1 MMKFL
6 RNLFKRKRGQTF
18 VEYAL
23 IAAAIG
29 LVLAVAS
36 YQLFEGTKINFY
48 HGLLP
53 TNRERI
59 DLPPAPDGTI
69 PSGYSKPNAV
79 IIGPSTV
86 VLGSE
91 VEYRSESYDHNGR
104 IVRTSWGGNTTKI
117 HFTYE
122 GEYTLE
128 LTVWNDKGLSD
139 TTTMTIKIVNNAPVA
154 VIRANPDKDL
164 VHTENVTLHLNDSY
178 DPDGHRITNWEWKLN
193 GQIVNWDKTRTGT
206 LPVGTNTI
214 QLRVADEFG
223 KWSQWVT
230 KTIKVNQN
238 YKPVAVIKAN
248 PDRELIHTES
258 VTIDA
263 NSSYDPDGDNITQY
277 EWKLNGQSVSWG
289 KSRSG
294 TLPVGTNTIQL
305 RVMDAY
311 GQWSDW
317 VSKTIVVKNNRPPVA
332 VITMTPNSDI
342 TTDTTVTFSYGD
354 SYDPDGDAIVE
365 VQWEN
370 KKTKYTAGT
379 HTVKLR
385 VKDAYGLWSNWTAV
399 TFTVKEFTA
408 ITVKFTNAGATG
420 RYGPTQSQVN
430 SAYSGTPLSG
440 KVTIRTRG
448 IQEWT
453 VPYTGTYKIKAAGA
467 RGGASSAGKGAIV
480 EGEMQLTAGQV
491 LKILVGQM
499 GSLEG
504 GGGGTFVAYSNNTPI
519 LVAGGGG
526 GNGATTNGRNGSTA
540 NSGTADGNNRNSGG
554 TNGNGGSSA
563 GGSGVAGNAGGGAG
577 FYGNGQSSHTSD
589 NPISYS
595 FVNGGEGSPGGGN
608 TSGSREGGF
617 GGGGGGFHH
626 NWGPAGAGGGGYSG
640 GAGGYRDSSRNDG
653 GGGGGSFIHSSMTNV
668 RTSDGRY
675 NNKTSHNGS
684 IGNLNSWNSSHGY
697 VEITRIE

>member
-332 VITMTPNSDI
+332 VITMTPNSNI
-342 TTDTTVTFSYGD
+342 TTSTTVTFSYTN
-354 SYDPDGDAIVE
+354 SYDPDGDAIVQAE
-365 VQWEN
+365 WQN
-370 KKTKYTAGT
+370 KQSTYSKGT
-379 HTVKLR
+379 HTVRLR
-385 VKDAYGLWSNWTAV
+385 VKDANGLWSDWTSV
-399 TFTVKEFTA
+399 TFTVTDPQ
-408 ITVKFTNAGATG
+408 T
-420 RYGPTQSQVN
+420 YSPPQSVSYN
-430 SAYSGTPLSG
+430 YKSGTTWLASSCDDCYYTVNLPFTFRFYDRTYNRVYVNNNGMLTFETGSSKWSNYPVSDPNTPDYSILAFWDDLDYRDIGDIYYGQGGTAPNRYFVVEFRNPNHFSRAGNGIHVSVVLYENGTVELSYKDVSFG
-440 KVTIRTRG
+440 LSEYNYGASATVGIKKNSSVYHQYLYNSPALSNGMTIR
-448 IQEWT
+448 
-453 VPYTGTYKIKAAGA
+453 Y
-467 RGGASSAGKGAIV
+467 
-480 EGEMQLTAGQV
+480 
-491 LKILVGQM
+491 
-499 GSLEG
+499 
-504 GGGGTFVAYSNNTPI
+504 
-519 LVAGGGG
+519 
-526 GNGATTNGRNGSTA
+526 
-540 NSGTADGNNRNSGG
+540 
-554 TNGNGGSSA
+554 
-563 GGSGVAGNAGGGAG
+563 
-577 FYGNGQSSHTSD
+577 
-589 NPISYS
+589 NPQ
-595 FVNGGEGSPGGGN
+595 
-608 TSGSREGGF
+608 
-617 GGGGGGFHH
+617 
-626 NWGPAGAGGGGYSG
+626 
-640 GAGGYRDSSRNDG
+640 
-653 GGGGGSFIHSSMTNV
+653 
-668 RTSDGRY
+668 
-675 NNKTSHNGS
+675 
-684 IGNLNSWNSSHGY
+684 
-697 VEITRIE
+697 